1 LRFTPFKFYKSG
13 FSGPISKQL
22 GKPPGGS
29 DILGG
34 QPARRFSLLGS
45 LVSSGRA
52 ILRVKA
58 HLAFGERHRTVLF
71 AFVSPLKD
79 SPAH

>member
-1 LRFTPFKFYKSG
+1 KFYESG
-13 FSGPISKQL
+13 FSGPISKRL

-45 LVSSGRA
+45 FVSSGRA

-58 HLAFGERHRTVLF
+58 HLTFGERQCTVLF
-71 AFVSPLKD
+71 AFAAPLKD
-79 SPAH
+79 SLEH